1 MGLPVIAT
9 DCMTGP
15 KEILEDCYGILIPN
29 MSPEENFDPKDISE
43 EEHGLAGE
51 IISLL
56 ENKEK
61 MEHYRQMARKRAGD
75 YTVESYIGK
84 IREWAGV

>member
-15 KEILEDCYGILIPN
+15 KEILEDRYGILIPN
-29 MSPEENFDPKDISE
+29 MSQEENFDAGDISAE
-43 EEHGLAGE
+43 ECALAGE

-56 ENKEK
+56 ENQEK
-61 MEHYRQMARKRAGD
+61 LEHYRQMARKRAGD
-75 YTVESYIGK
+75 YTVESYIEK